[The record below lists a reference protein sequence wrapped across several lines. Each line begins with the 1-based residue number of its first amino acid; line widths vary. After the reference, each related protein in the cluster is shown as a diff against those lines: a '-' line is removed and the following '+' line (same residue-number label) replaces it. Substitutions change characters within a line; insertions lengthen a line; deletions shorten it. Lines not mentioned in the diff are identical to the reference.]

1 MCVITSQS
9 QAAQLDSEVG
19 GGRPW
24 VFLYR
29 EEIPGDRPPPPLR
42 TGSPSDEHSLESS
55 TRDREQAGG
64 DGARPA
70 MVSESIRGG
79 ADRTTAAGEEKEERG
94 QLLFD
99 VPEIRFTK
107 LFING
112 SFVDAVSG
120 TCTVLPSLAPTPVQ
134 NSSLL
139 PITTESIGPI

>member
-1 MCVITSQS
+1 
-9 QAAQLDSEVG
+9 
-19 GGRPW
+19 
-24 VFLYR
+24 
-29 EEIPGDRPPPPLR
+29 
-42 TGSPSDEHSLESS
+42 
-55 TRDREQAGG
+55 
-64 DGARPA
+64 
-70 MVSESIRGG
+70 MVSESNRGG

-120 TCTVLPSLAPTPVQ
+120 TCTVLPSSATPVQ

>member
-1 MCVITSQS
+1 MTARLV
-9 QAAQLDSEVG
+9 AAVG
-19 GGRPW
+19 L
-24 VFLYR
+24 FIIYR
-29 EEIPGDRPPPPLR
+29 RRRNPRARPPPPLR
-42 TGSPSDEHSLESS
+42 TGSLNDEHSLEAS

-70 MVSESIRGG
+70 MVSESNRSG

-120 TCTVLPSLAPTPVQ
+120 TCNVLPSLAPLLSRIVPC
-134 NSSLL
+134 SRLL
-139 PITTESIGPI
+139 PNRSVRSSSGSIGFNSY

>member
-1 MCVITSQS
+1 
-9 QAAQLDSEVG
+9 
-19 GGRPW
+19 
-24 VFLYR
+24 
-29 EEIPGDRPPPPLR
+29 
-42 TGSPSDEHSLESS
+42 
-55 TRDREQAGG
+55 
-64 DGARPA
+64 